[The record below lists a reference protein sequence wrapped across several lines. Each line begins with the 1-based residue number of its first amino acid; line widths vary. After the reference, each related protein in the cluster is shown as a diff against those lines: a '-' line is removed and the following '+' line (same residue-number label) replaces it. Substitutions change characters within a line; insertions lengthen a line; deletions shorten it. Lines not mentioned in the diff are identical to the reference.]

1 MNNFKTYR
9 TISFIFGTIIILLL
23 STSCYKETYPKY
35 ILGPEQVDTTK
46 WDSKYENLGTI
57 PGPVVPVVT
66 HNVIYNTKWV
76 LTKYIT
82 GFGTQQPN
90 DTITF
95 ISDTRY
101 KVNSQSSEHEYTIN
115 SLVGSTNYSLMLAF
129 FSPFGG
135 SHYSG
140 QVGQNFVADGVMNN
154 VIFTDFYGNATIKA
168 WFKKI

>member
-1 MNNFKTYR
+1 MKNFK
-9 TISFIFGTIIILLL
+9 ILSIPLIL
-23 STSCYKETYPKY
+23 MFLTSCYKETYPKY
-35 ILGPEQVDTTK
+35 VSGPEPVDTSK
-46 WDSKYENLGTI
+46 WENEYQNLGTL
-57 PGPVVPVVT
+57 PNPSTPVIT

-76 LTKYIT
+76 LIKYIT

-95 ISDTRY
+95 VSDTHY
-101 KVNSQSSEHEYTIN
+101 KINSQTTEHQYTIN
-115 SLVGSTNYSLMLAF
+115 SLVGSTNYSLMLNF

-140 QVGQNFVADGVMNN
+140 QVGQNFVDDGVMNN
-154 VIFTDFYGNATIKA
+154 VIFTDFYGNAKIKA

>member
-1 MNNFKTYR
+1 MKNFK
-9 TISFIFGTIIILLL
+9 ILSIPLILLL
-23 STSCYKETYPKY
+23 LTSCYKETYPKY
-35 ILGPEQVDTTK
+35 VSGPEPVDTSK
-46 WDSKYENLGTI
+46 WENQYENLGVL
-57 PGPVVPVVT
+57 PDPAAPVIT
-66 HNVIYNTKWV
+66 HNAIYNTKWV

-95 ISDTRY
+95 ISDTHY
-101 KVNSQSSEHEYTIN
+101 KLNSQTTEYQYTIN
-115 SLVGSTNYSLMLAF
+115 SLVGSTNYSLMLDF

-154 VIFTDFYGNATIKA
+154 VIFTDFYGNAKIKA